1 MNFNK
6 AIVVGNVAKQ
16 PETRS
21 LPSGQNVTTFSIATN
36 RVWYDAQ
43 KNKKEEAQFHNIVA
57 FGRLADVAQKYLQKG
72 AIALVE
78 GRIQYRSFEGKDG
91 QKKFFTEIVAE
102 ALQLGP
108 RRAGG
113 DMPQA
118 TPASSAKK
126 QPEPEV
132 PTVSEDDINIEEE
145 IPF

>member
-6 AIVVGNVAKQ
+6 AIIVGNVAKQ

-21 LPSGQNVTTFSIATN
+21 LPSGQNVTTFSVATN

-72 AIALVE
+72 GIVLVE
-78 GRIQYRSFEGKDG
+78 GRIQYRSYEGKDG

-108 RRAGG
+108 RRTGG

-118 TPASSAKK
+118 TPASSPKK